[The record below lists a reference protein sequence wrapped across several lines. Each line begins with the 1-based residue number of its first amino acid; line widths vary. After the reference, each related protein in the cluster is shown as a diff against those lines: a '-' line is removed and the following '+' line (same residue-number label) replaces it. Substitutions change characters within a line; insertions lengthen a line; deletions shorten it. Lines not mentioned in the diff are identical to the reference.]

1 MILFRI
7 SISINDMKCTKKEEY
22 QNEEWIVKQ
31 FETLKSSRDFTTV
44 YKKGKSLANRYL
56 VMYIKKNDREKN
68 RFGISVSKKVGNSV
82 IRHRVTRLIR
92 ESVRLHDEKIEQGYD
107 IILIARPTS
116 KGKGFADVESA
127 FLHLVKLHHLFVKGN
142 QNENNK
148 KNVDILY

>member
-1 MILFRI
+1 MKKRI
-7 SISINDMKCTKKEEY
+7 SK
-22 QNEEWIVKQ
+22 EEWIVKQ
-31 FETLKSSRDFTTV
+31 FETLKNSRDFTAV
-44 YKKGKSLANRYL
+44 YQKGKSLANRYL
-56 VMYIKKNDREKN
+56 VMYVKKNDRQKN

-107 IILIARPTS
+107 IVLIARS
-116 KGKGFADVESA
+116 SVKGKGFADVESA

-142 QNENNK
+142 QNENNE

>member
-1 MILFRI
+1 MQKFVR
-7 SISINDMKCTKKEEY
+7 KEY

-31 FETLKSSRDFTTV
+31 FESLKKNRDFNFV
-44 YKKGKSLANRYL
+44 YKDGKSLANRYL
-56 VMYIKKNDREKN
+56 VMYIKKNEKNKN

-107 IILIARPTS
+107 IILIARPTV

-142 QNENNK
+142 QNENNE
-148 KNVDILY
+148 KNNDILY